1 MKLLLKIV
9 VLNIRKIKNI
19 LNNINIKIA
28 GGKMSA
34 LVGHSG
40 AGKSSLLNL
49 IPRFYDCLTGDI
61 TIDEQSIYSMKI
73 NDLRKNI
80 SIVTQDVTFLMIL

>member
-9 VLNIRKIKNI
+9 ILNMENQKLI

-28 GGKMSA
+28 GGKMST
-34 LVGHSG
+34 LVGHSE

-49 IPRFYDCLTGDI
+49 IPRFYDYLTGDI

-73 NDLRKNI
+73 NDLRKNV
-80 SIVTQDVTFLMIL
+80 S